1 MWEGGK
7 VTFFPLVDV
16 FMCYIMQN
24 KVQQSV
30 HVFRANPKRMM
41 FCRIYLLQFSNYSKV
56 NYSQD

>member
-24 KVQQSV
+24 KVKQSV
-30 HVFRANPKRMM
+30 HVFRANPA
-41 FCRIYLLQFSNYSKV
+41 
-56 NYSQD
+56 